1 MAAPKG
7 GISIDW
13 QAMDPNSPAAELE
26 VVGSLSPPFTPH
38 PPAAASAHADSD
50 DGGGEVEFANFT
62 DQELGSKIRFW
73 EVELQRGLLRKTQDN
88 GEKMRARVG
97 RMKKEH
103 ERRSRIADR
112 QKQDDTVRR
121 QAVQAKSTCGNR
133 GNVYDLNHDDEV
145 LDSTAGRYYK
155 KLSCASSTKTYTQ
168 VKGAA
173 YKEGNSLSHGKY
185 ASPIM
190 GAKKDGRIAKYSANH
205 QLKTSARLPK
215 HTDCELLNTDID
227 TREKSTLRS
236 CTTNP
241 QENNT
246 VDSKGICTK
255 FLEENATCGSNRRSN
270 LTKNKASTFKCK
282 KDVVLLDDDDDTEHV
297 RSAADVKR
305 DESKI
310 YYPSRTDPEAVEL
323 TYSDMKCLEPEE
335 YLKSPVIN
343 FCLQYLKKSRHRG
356 DLYMFNTYFYS
367 KLEEALRNTTSTLG
381 DHDSQFSKLRRWWR
395 NVDIFKKAYIILP
408 IHEMMHWSL
417 IIVCMPTKEGDSGPV
432 MLHMDSLGLH
442 NSQKLFDTVARYL
455 EAEWRHLQKDSSYD
469 IPFSGMIW
477 KRLSRNIKGEKVEVP
492 RQRNEYD
499 CGLFMLHYI
508 DKFIQEAPKRFTK
521 ESLGMFGRK
530 WFNHEEASRL
540 REGVRARLF
549 DLFQSAEEDDGP
561 SEPEWHPGDR
571 SEEDKDADTVMD
583 VTLESECQMNVTL
596 PPVSSDM
603 VIGEL

>member
-7 GISIDW
+7 GMIIDW

-38 PPAAASAHADSD
+38 PPAAASSHRDSD
-50 DGGGEVEFANFT
+50 DGGGEVEFAHKT
-62 DQELGSKIRFW
+62 DQELGAKIRLW
-73 EVELQRGLLRKTQDN
+73 EGKLQQGVLRKTEDN
-88 GEKMRARVG
+88 GKKMRALVG
-97 RMKKEH
+97 RMKKEF
-103 ERRSRIADR
+103 ERRIADR
-112 QKQDDTVRR
+112 QRKDDTVRR
-121 QAVQAKSTCGNR
+121 QAVQAKSTCGNG
-133 GNVYDLNHDDEV
+133 GNVYDFNHDDEV
-145 LDSTAGRYYK
+145 LDSMAGKYYK
-155 KLSCASSTKTYTQ
+155 KLSCTSSTKTYTQ

-173 YKEGNSLSHGKY
+173 CKEGNSLSHGKCAY
-185 ASPIM
+185 PVM
-190 GAKKDGRIAKYSANH
+190 GPKKDGLIAKYSVNH
-205 QLKTSARLPK
+205 QVKTSARLPK
-215 HTDCELLNTDID
+215 STDCELLNTDID
-227 TREKSTLRS
+227 TTKKSTLRS
-236 CTTNP
+236 RTTNP

-270 LTKNKASTFKCK
+270 LTKNKVSASFKCK
-282 KDVVLLDDDDDTEHV
+282 KDVVLLDDDDDTEHA
-297 RSAADVKR
+297 RSTADVEISNKR

-310 YYPSRTDPEAVEL
+310 YYPSRIDPEAVEL

-367 KLEEALRNTTSTLG
+367 KLEEALSTLG
-381 DHDSQFSKLRRWWR
+381 DRDSQFSKLRRWWR

-408 IHEMMHWSL
+408 INEMMHWSL
-417 IIVCMPTKEGDSGPV
+417 IIVCMPTKEGDSGPI
-432 MLHMDSLGLH
+432 MLHLDSLGLH

-508 DKFIQEAPKRFTK
+508 DKFIQEAPERFTK

-530 WFNHEEASRL
+530 WFCHEEASWL

-561 SEPEWHPGDR
+561 SEPEWHPGDH
-571 SEEDKDADTVMD
+571 SEGEDKDADTVMAI
-583 VTLESECQMNVTL
+583 TLES
-596 PPVSSDM
+596 D
-603 VIGEL
+603 